1 MNKIT
6 AILVGALAWT
16 ASLALAEVQ
25 PFVVLGWPLPDLSGA
40 VPVFSDGDDA
50 VVGRQICPSLTR
62 LDLSEKKSEE
72 LLLKRVRND
81 HASSGHAVV
90 FRYELRSGLF
100 WWSGQAVT
108 AEALAEY
115 LRAQLRPLVARR
127 SAGMWTVPNFEVLVD
142 GPLEV
147 SVHFEQEP
155 VFGPFI
161 LNGAPFFRSVGA
173 AQKPAFAFECV
184 GLYRPER
191 RPFGLLLVPTEG
203 YKSNRELVKV
213 ELYNPAE
220 KPLKLPPQFIELRY
234 PNQVK
239 SVPNIRLSDKGAG
252 CATMLELPQMA
263 MIVWNTHSG
272 PMANPA
278 LRRALSQL
286 IPRTAL
292 VAAGA
297 AYLAEVAV
305 SPVPREHP
313 GYQPLSLVQGFDLHA
328 VSVAL
333 NGMGYRRKTA
343 GAPRL
348 SIAGEPLKLTLGTA
362 EALPNVLEKVLSDSF
377 SAVGIGLE
385 FRLKGQ
391 QGKELPPLDGTLA
404 AFAIDWPD
412 VNLLG
417 NFHQA
422 SVGRAPFMPLDDADL
437 DRHLERYAVSLTT
450 AVPDFNSL
458 MQVQKRLAELE
469 PITVLFRQ
477 KACLVSGS
485 ALSFPKGSL
494 NQRDPDW
501 FRHLLF

>member
-1 MNKIT
+1 
-6 AILVGALAWT
+6 V
-16 ASLALAEVQ
+16 SL
-25 PFVVLGWPLPDLSGA
+25 
-40 VPVFSDGDDA
+40 
-50 VVGRQICPSLTR
+50 
-62 LDLSEKKSEE
+62 
-72 LLLKRVRND
+72 
-81 HASSGHAVV
+81 
-90 FRYELRSGLF
+90 
-100 WWSGQAVT
+100 
-108 AEALAEY
+108 
-115 LRAQLRPLVARR
+115 
-127 SAGMWTVPNFEVLVD
+127 
-142 GPLEV
+142 
-147 SVHFEQEP
+147 HFEQEP

-161 LNGAPFFRSVGA
+161 LNGAPFFRLTDA

-191 RPFGLLLVPTEG
+191 RPFGLVLVPAEG
-203 YKSNRELVKV
+203 YKSNKEQVKV
-213 ELYNPAE
+213 ELYNPSE
-220 KPLKLPPQFIELRY
+220 KPAKLPPQFIELRY
-234 PNQVK
+234 ANQVK
-239 SVPNIRLSDKGAG
+239 STPDMRLSDKGAG

-278 LRRALSQL
+278 MRRAFSQL

-292 VAAGA
+292 VTAGA

-313 GYQPLSLVQGFDLHA
+313 GFHSQSSVHGFDLHA

-333 NGMGYRRKTA
+333 NGLGYRRKTA

-362 EALPNVLEKVLSDSF
+362 EAVPNVLEKVLADSF
-377 SAVGIGLE
+377 SAAGISLE

-391 QGKELPPLDGTLA
+391 QGKDLPPVDGTLA

-417 NFHQA
+417 NFHQ
-422 SVGRAPFMPLDDADL
+422 SSIGKEPFMPLNDADL

-450 AVPDFNSL
+450 PLPDFNSL
-458 MQVQKRLAELE
+458 IQVQKRLAELE

-485 ALSFPKGSL
+485 ALHLPNGSL

-501 FRHLLF
+501 FRRLLF